1 MNPILLYLL
10 LLKATITAFSGLGS
24 LPVVRADLVVNHHVL
39 TDEQLNTAVV
49 VSRTTPGPVGVY
61 VVSVGYAAGGVPGA
75 IAGWAAMVTPALLVI
90 PLMYYAS
97 RRSAHR
103 RMRGATHAVVAAS
116 AGLLLAA
123 VAPLARETLT
133 DAVTV
138 IVAVACTI
146 LMFRKVSPLLLVLG
160 SSLVVLGV
168 GWLRLASS

>member
-1 MNPILLYLL
+1 MNPILLYLF
-10 LLKATITAFSGLGS
+10 LLKATVTSFSGLAS

-75 IAGWAAMVTPALLVI
+75 IAGWAAMVTPALFVI
-90 PLMYYAS
+90 PLMHYAS

-123 VAPLARETLT
+123 VTPLARETLT
-133 DAVTV
+133 DAVSV
-138 IVAVACTI
+138 VVAVACTI
-146 LMFRKVSPLLLVLG
+146 LMFRRVSPLWLVIG
-160 SSLVVLGV
+160 SSAVGLVRGLLQAGF
-168 GWLRLASS
+168 